1 MTILICTTCPRYE
14 AATRGTFVDRFVT
27 ACERVGAAGGAA
39 PTLRRVSCLG
49 GCPRAGVAAVD
60 GPQKARVR
68 FTGLA
73 DANDDVVA
81 DLARFAEAHERS
93 TTGEPAEVE
102 VPDSLAP
109 HLSSVTRK
117 RGSRSPT

>member
-1 MTILICTTCPRYE
+1 MTVLVCTTCPRYDM
-14 AATRGTFVDRFVT
+14 AARGTFVDRFV
-27 ACERVGAAGGAA
+27 AAYERVGADADTA
-39 PTLRRVSCLG
+39 PTLRRVNCLG

-81 DLARFAEAHERS
+81 DLARFAEAHES
-93 TTGEPAEVE
+93 SVTGEPAEVE
-102 VPDSLAP
+102 VPGPLSP

-117 RGSRSPT
+117 RAPRQAS